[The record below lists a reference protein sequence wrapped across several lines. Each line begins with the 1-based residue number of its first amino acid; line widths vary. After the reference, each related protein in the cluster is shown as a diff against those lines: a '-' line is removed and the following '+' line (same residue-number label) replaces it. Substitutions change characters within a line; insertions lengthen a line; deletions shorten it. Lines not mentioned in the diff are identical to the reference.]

1 MENIILS
8 LIHISHALTA
18 SYEDVQEGMSTPYGM
33 ARTTTLTLIPQGGY
47 SGKKAFAEQAKQ
59 LAGPGV
65 LMPVPDYLHAKQAFG
80 VWSLPDRSTPFRA
93 RGDWEATSVLYMYLF
108 VGKKLSLIHIFEQ

>member
-1 MENIILS
+1 MENLRYSNSRWIIRLLLKS
-8 LIHISHALTA
+8 RMQKLRWLL
-18 SYEDVQEGMSTPYGM
+18 PYGI

-80 VWSLPDRSTPFRA
+80 V
-93 RGDWEATSVLYMYLF
+93 
-108 VGKKLSLIHIFEQ
+108 